1 MDAEIGF
8 IAGVGPAM
16 NVQMVLVEKA
26 FIAARAITHPLLL
39 RDSRSR
45 MGRFC

>member
-8 IAGVGPAM
+8 IAGVGSAM
-16 NVQMVLVEKA
+16 NVQKVLVQKA

-39 RDSRSR
+39 KDSRSR
-45 MGRFC
+45 MGQFC